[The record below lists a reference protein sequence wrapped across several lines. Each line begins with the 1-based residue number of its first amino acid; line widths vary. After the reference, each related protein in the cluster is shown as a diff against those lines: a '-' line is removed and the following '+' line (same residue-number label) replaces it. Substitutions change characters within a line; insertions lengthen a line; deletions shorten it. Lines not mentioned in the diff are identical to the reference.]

1 MRITPQGLAVAVVG
15 TISVGFTINLIASV
29 LMYGSLPHD
38 GIMVAGMAGFFVPH
52 YLHIRA
58 ALRGHAFRGFPVAL
72 LVQAAAAYAPAFA
85 FGDDWY
91 YWISPMVPILMG
103 SVLLRLRFAVA
114 LPIVACAMAVHAWV
128 FTTVPPGGSLATGFY
143 FAITVFVTGFVI
155 YAVTR
160 LVVVT
165 RELERARAD
174 LAEAAVLKER
184 LRISRD
190 LHDGLGHSLSAIAL
204 KGDLARR
211 LVERDPAVAAGE
223 LEELVRVARDAAQ
236 DVRQVVRGFRE
247 MSLSQEVDRGV
258 ALLTAAGVR
267 CHVNLVDVE
276 WSKAVSETLAWGVR
290 EGVTNVVRHSRATTC
305 SITTS
310 RRGRAVRLEVVN
322 DGRIEGDGGPSPA
335 PGASAGGASAGGRS
349 GGGSGLA
356 GLRERAEQVG
366 GSMVAERVGA
376 SGFRLVMEIPVPD
389 ASSQGTADGSGTSEL
404 SRPEVTG

>member
-1 MRITPQGLAVAVVG
+1 MRTRSQTLAIAVVA
-15 TISVGFTINLIASV
+15 TISVGFTINQIAAV
-29 LMYGSLPHD
+29 LLYGSLPYD
-38 GIMVAGMAGFFVPH
+38 AIMVAAMVAFFVPH

-58 ALRGHAFRGFPVAL
+58 ALRERAFRGFPVGL
-72 LVQAAAAYAPAFA
+72 LVQAAAAYAPALA
-85 FGDDWY
+85 FGP
-91 YWISPMVPILMG
+91 YWIAPMAPILMG
-103 SVLLRLRFAVA
+103 AVLLRLRFAVA
-114 LPIVACAMAVHAWV
+114 LPIVACAMAIHAWV
-128 FTTVPPGGSLATGFY
+128 FTTMLPDGNLASGFY
-143 FAITVFVTGFVI
+143 YAITVFVTGFVI

-258 ALLTAAGVR
+258 ALLAAAGVR
-267 CHVNLVDVE
+267 CHVNLVDAE
-276 WSKAVSETLAWGVR
+276 WPKAVSETLAWGVR

-322 DGRIEGDGGPSPA
+322 DGRVEGDSSLSPV
-335 PGASAGGASAGGRS
+335 SGRS

-366 GSMVAERVGA
+366 GSMVAERVGD

-389 ASSQGTADGSGTSEL
+389 ASSKGTADGPGTSEL
-404 SRPEVTG
+404 SQPEVAG

>member
-1 MRITPQGLAVAVVG
+1 MRITPQGLAITVVG

-29 LMYGSLPHD
+29 LMFGSLLHD
-38 GIMVAGMAGFFVPH
+38 GIMVVAMAGFFVPH

-58 ALRGHAFRGFPVAL
+58 ALRGQAFRGFPVAL
-72 LVQAAAAYAPAFA
+72 LVQAVATYATSLA
-85 FGDDWY
+85 FGDLWFF
-91 YWISPMVPILMG
+91 WIAPMVPILMG
-103 SVLLRLRFAVA
+103 SVLIRLRFSVA
-114 LPIVACAMAVHAWV
+114 LPIVAGAMAVQAWV
-128 FTTVPPGGSLATGFY
+128 FTTVPPDGSLWSGFY
-143 FAITVFVTGFVI
+143 FAITVFVTGFVT
-155 YAVTR
+155 YAVIR

-165 RELERARAD
+165 RELEQARAD

-258 ALLTAAGVR
+258 ALLAAAGVR
-267 CHVNLVDVE
+267 CHVNLADVE
-276 WSKAVSETLAWGVR
+276 WPKAVGETLAWGVR

-322 DGRIEGDGGPSPA
+322 DGRVEGDGGPSPA
-335 PGASAGGASAGGRS
+335 PGASATGRS

-366 GSMVAERVGA
+366 GSMVAERVGD

-389 ASSQGTADGSGTSEL
+389 ASSQGAADGSGTSEL